1 MERKLKIDRLIANRL
16 KYAGITDD
24 QDTKRVSNLRINT
37 KTEMLPNVTQYN
49 MFDVKEIEVQQ
60 MDLFSANPLKKTKK
74 VNPMALTVNSA
85 ANQMMNDESEDI
97 NTDQE

>member
-49 MFDVKEIEVQQ
+49 MFDVKEIEV
-60 MDLFSANPLKKTKK
+60 
-74 VNPMALTVNSA
+74 
-85 ANQMMNDESEDI
+85 
-97 NTDQE
+97 